1 VELSRGRV
9 ERDEEL
15 SKEPSSDKSLIL
27 QLKLENFL
35 GVDVEAGSPAN
46 DPGERG
52 LETPGERGLETPG
65 ERGLET
71 PGERGRGAG
80 PGERGR
86 SAGLGERGL
95 EGPGDR
101 DLFGQGEP
109 GLGRD
114 LFGQGE
120 PGLERNLEGPAGR
133 GVGERDL
140 EDSEEDQ
147 VLDVTGLHD

>member
-46 DPGERG
+46 DPGERC
-52 LETPGERGLETPG
+52 LETPG

-86 SAGLGERGL
+86 GAGLGERGL

-133 GVGERDL
+133 RIGERDL